1 MESGMGVTL
10 NNDKMGNDG
19 ASGTNPNKPITPRSP
34 NGIAHSTCDVT
45 GTDGLVTTV
54 KAERAAMKLDWAAW
68 VASWKSNFQGGEAD
82 GFKGGTTAAAAYD
95 GTFTSVDG
103 STAVNV
109 SYEDE

>member
-1 MESGMGVTL
+1 M
-10 NNDKMGNDG
+10 
-19 ASGTNPNKPITPRSP
+19 
-34 NGIAHSTCDVT
+34 T

-68 VASWKSNFQGGEAD
+68 VASWKSNFQAGEAD

>member
-1 MESGMGVTL
+1 MGVTL

-68 VASWKSNFQGGEAD
+68 VASWK
-82 GFKGGTTAAAAYD
+82 TAYKAGSSLPAAYN

-103 STAVNV
+103 STAINLD
-109 SYEDE
+109 YADE